1 MTRHFY
7 KWKHVIGFNKV
18 RYTKFQKLKNLA
30 IANKNE
36 GFIPIRKTRKF
47 PHLLLKQSMNERK
60 YASSSYS
67 NNGGNRNNYYDPYD
81 ESSTSFMY
89 TNSNHNN
96 NNNNNSPDDF
106 YFRQLQQT
114 NGNYDAAEYDII
126 GQNKNSGS
134 YDNDNDFDDYIRAME
149 NKLNIHSSR

>member
-1 MTRHFY
+1 
-7 KWKHVIGFNKV
+7 
-18 RYTKFQKLKNLA
+18 
-30 IANKNE
+30 
-36 GFIPIRKTRKF
+36 
-47 PHLLLKQSMNERK
+47 MNERK

-67 NNGGNRNNYYDPYD
+67 DNGGNRNNYYDSYD

-89 TNSNHNN
+89 TNSNH
-96 NNNNNSPDDF
+96 NNNNSPDDF